1 MNGNYIFSLIAVVV
15 MFLLAYVGVEALG
28 LHVIFGVVIP
38 YAAFLIFIGGFIYR
52 VMGWAKSA
60 VPFRVPTTCGQQ
72 ASLPWFK
79 QNQIDNPST
88 TWGVI
93 VRMAA
98 EILLFRSLFRNTR
111 MQLKEGKLSYR
122 WEIWLWV
129 FALAFHYSFLVVLI
143 RHLRFFF
150 EPVPAVIKLV
160 ELVDGFFRIEF
171 FSPVLKIG
179 LPGIYISGLVLLAAV
194 TFLFLRRIII
204 PQVRYI
210 SLASDY
216 FPLFLIMGIAIT
228 GIMMRYF
235 TKTDIVGVKELT
247 MGLVT
252 FHPSIPESVG
262 GLFYVHLFF
271 VSILLA
277 YFPVSKL
284 MHLGGIFLSPTR
296 NLVNNNRAVRHIN
309 PWNYPVPVHTYEEYE
324 EEFREKMIE
333 AGLPVEKE

>member
-1 MNGNYIFSLIAVVV
+1 MNVNYIFSLIAVVGL
-15 MFLLAYVGVEALG
+15 FLLAYVGVEGMG
-28 LHVIFGVVIP
+28 LQWFFGAVIP
-38 YAAFLIFIGGFIYR
+38 YAAFITFA
-52 VMGWAKSA
+52 VMFLYKVWGWARSP
-60 VPFRVPTTCGQQ
+60 VPFRIPTTCGQQ
-72 ASLPWFK
+72 KSLPWIK
-79 QNQIDNPST
+79 DNKIDNPST
-88 TWGVI
+88 TLGVI
-93 VRMAA
+93 VRMAL

-111 MQLKEGKLSYR
+111 MQLKEAKLSYK

-150 EPVPAVIKLV
+150 EPVPFVIKMI

-171 FSPVLKIG
+171 FSPVFQVG
-179 LPGIYISGLVLLAAV
+179 LPGIYITGLVLLAAV
-194 TFLFLRRIII
+194 IFLFLRRILI

-210 SLASDY
+210 SLAADY

-235 TKTDIVGVKELT
+235 TKTDIVGVKELA

-252 FHPSIPESVG
+252 LHPTIPEGIG
-262 GLFYVHLFF
+262 GLFYVHLLF
-271 VSILLA
+271 VSVLFA
-277 YFPVSKL
+277 YFPFSKL

-296 NLVNNNRAVRHIN
+296 NLVNNSRAVRHIN
-309 PWNYPVPVHTYEEYE
+309 PWNYPVPVHTYDEYE

>member
-1 MNGNYIFSLIAVVV
+1 MNGNYIYSLIAVVV

-28 LHVIFGVVIP
+28 LQVIFGVVIP
-38 YAAFLIFIGGFIYR
+38 YVAFLLFAMGFVYR
-52 VMGWAKSA
+52 VWGWAKSA
-60 VPFRVPTTCGQQ
+60 VPFRIPTTCGQQ
-72 ASLPWFK
+72 ASLPWIE
-79 QNQIDNPST
+79 QNKIDNPST
-88 TWGVI
+88 TWGVLA
-93 VRMAA
+93 RMAM

-111 MQLKEGKLSYR
+111 MQLENEKITYK

-129 FALAFHYSFLVVLI
+129 FALAFHYSFLVVLV

-150 EPVPAVIKLV
+150 EPVPFVIKMV
-160 ELVDGFFRIEF
+160 ELVDSFFRIEF
-171 FSPVLKIG
+171 FSPVLKVG

-194 TFLFLRRIII
+194 AFLFIRRIVN

-210 SLASDY
+210 SLAADY

-235 TKTDIVGVKELT
+235 TKTDIVGVKEIT

-252 FHPSIPESVG
+252 FHPAIPESVG

-277 YFPVSKL
+277 YFPFSKL
-284 MHLGGIFLSPTR
+284 MHLGGVFLSPTR

-309 PWNYPVPVHTYEEYE
+309 PWNYPVEVHTYEEYE
-324 EEFREKMIE
+324 DEFREKMID